1 MFVDILIAI
10 IIGAISG
17 YLASLI
23 MKSSGGILRNIIL
36 GIVGGFVG
44 SLLLSLTNI
53 TFSGYLGTI
62 IVSVLGACLVIW
74 ITNKFIK

>member
-23 MKSSGGILRNIIL
+23 MKSSGNLVRNIIL

-44 SLLLSLTNI
+44 SLILSLTNI

>member
-23 MKSSGGILRNIIL
+23 MKSSGSLVRNIIL

-44 SLLLSLTNI
+44 SLILSLTNI